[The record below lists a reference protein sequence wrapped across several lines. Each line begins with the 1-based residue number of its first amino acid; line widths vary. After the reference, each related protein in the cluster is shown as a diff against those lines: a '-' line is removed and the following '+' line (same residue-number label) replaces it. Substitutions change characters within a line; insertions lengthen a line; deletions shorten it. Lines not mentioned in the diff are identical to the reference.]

1 MKGGY
6 QCQYRYQSKW
16 QAARDVALWIC
27 AGAILMCG
35 MSVSADVSTIDDN
48 IHYGASS
55 CAGGACHGKSSRQD
69 NRTVWLNE
77 HRIWR
82 AQDYHSR
89 AYKTLLSPESKLM
102 ATKLGLASAH
112 TADICLDCHA
122 DNVPQDKRGPEFSLN
137 DGVGCE
143 ACHGGSENW
152 IKTHDDPGNTHADNI
167 ANGLYPS
174 EEPAARAQL
183 CLSCHL
189 GTQDKFTT
197 HRIMGAGHPRLSFE
211 LENFTTNQPPH
222 FSVDDDYKERK
233 GNFAGVQLWLT
244 GQVEGSRAF
253 LKMLGSDYFTGA
265 KFIPEFSMFDCQS
278 CHHGLDPEDLR
289 WYQERRQQGVEP
301 GSLRLADHH
310 FRTLQLISEELSAD
324 KTAALKRAIDA
335 LVVAGQGDPRALGTS
350 VTQLQSL
357 IDELSALWQVQNVST
372 AKVRALRKRLIG
384 QAASRRMVDYGTA
397 EQGLLSIVTLTEY
410 LGEADQLASSLD
422 RLFSGLGND
431 ETFRPKA
438 YQRAAAA
445 VQGSF

>member
-1 MKGGY
+1 MGVRRLLLVSVTLVGL
-6 QCQYRYQSKW
+6 
-16 QAARDVALWIC
+16 A
-27 AGAILMCG
+27 AGA
-35 MSVSADVSTIDDN
+35 DPSTIDDN
-48 IHYGASS
+48 VHFGAAS
-55 CAGGACHGKSSRQD
+55 CAGGACHGRSSRQD

-102 ATKLGLASAH
+102 AQKLGIGSAH

-122 DNVPQDKRGPEFSLN
+122 DNVPKDKRGPEFSLS

-174 EEPAARAQL
+174 EQPVERAQL

-189 GTQDKFTT
+189 GTKDKFTT

-222 FSVDDDYKERK
+222 FSVDEDYRERK
-233 GNFAGVQLWLT
+233 GNFEGVQLWLT
-244 GQVEGSRAF
+244 GQ
-253 LKMLGSDYFTGA
+253 LQGA
-265 KFIPEFSMFDCQS
+265 KQFLGMLQSNYFGQARWVPEFGLYDCQS
-278 CHHGLDPEDLR
+278 CHHGLDPDDLR
-289 WYQERRQQGVEP
+289 WYAERRKQGIEP

-310 FRTLQLISEELSAD
+310 FRTLQLISKELSPATTV
-324 KTAALKRAIDA
+324 KLKAAIDK
-335 LVVAGQGDPRALGTS
+335 LIVAGQGDPAATAAAR
-350 VTQLQSL
+350 VQLETV
-357 IDELSALWQVQNVST
+357 IDELAVEWRGRTVDPSD
-372 AKVRALRKRLIG
+372 VRALRKRLIA
-384 QAASRRMVDYGTA
+384 QAVSRRMVDYGTA

-410 LGEADQLASSLD
+410 LGEADRLATSLD
-422 RLFSGLGND
+422 QLFNGLGND

-445 VQGSF
+445 VQGAFE

>member
-1 MKGGY
+1 VGDALAGKWIILLTAKSRLVRVLLALGIGGFGL
-6 QCQYRYQSKW
+6 
-16 QAARDVALWIC
+16 AA
-27 AGAILMCG
+27 
-35 MSVSADVSTIDDN
+35 SADPATIDDN
-48 IHYGASS
+48 IHFGAAS
-55 CAGGACHGKSSRQD
+55 CAGGACHGRSSRQD

-89 AYKTLLSPESKLM
+89 AYKTLLSPESKLL
-102 ATKLGLASAH
+102 AKKLGIASPH

-122 DNVPQDKRGPEFSLN
+122 DNVPAEKRGPEFNLS

-174 EEPAARAQL
+174 EQPIERAQL

-189 GTQDKFTT
+189 GTKDKFAT
-197 HRIMGAGHPRLSFE
+197 HRILGAGHPRLSFE

-222 FSVDDDYKERK
+222 FSVDEDYRARK
-233 GNFAGVQLWLT
+233 GNFEGVQLWLT
-244 GQVEGSRAF
+244 GQLQGARQFLGILRSDLLTQSRWV
-253 LKMLGSDYFTGA
+253 
-265 KFIPEFSMFDCQS
+265 PEFSLYDCQS
-278 CHHGLDPEDLR
+278 CHHGLDPDDLR
-289 WYQERRQQGVEP
+289 WYAERREQGIEP

-310 FRTLQLISEELSAD
+310 FRILQLISAELSPAKTASLETAIDNLISAGQSDPAAIAGARQQLEAVIEELA
-324 KTAALKRAIDA
+324 
-335 LVVAGQGDPRALGTS
+335 
-350 VTQLQSL
+350 
-357 IDELSALWQVQNVST
+357 ALWQGRVVDRAS
-372 AKVRALRKRLIG
+372 VRALRKRLIA
-384 QAASRRMVDYGTA
+384 QAVSSRMVDYGTA

-410 LGEADQLASSLD
+410 LGEADKLATSLD

-445 VQGSF
+445 VQGAFE

>member
-1 MKGGY
+1 MNALLKTLARAMTVGGLMASA
-6 QCQYRYQSKW
+6 CL
-16 QAARDVALWIC
+16 VATS
-27 AGAILMCG
+27 
-35 MSVSADVSTIDDN
+35 SVWADVSSIADN
-48 IHYGASS
+48 VHYGAAS

-82 AQDYHSR
+82 SQDYHSR
-89 AYKTLLSPESKLM
+89 AYKTLLSPASKLI
-102 ATKLGLASAH
+102 AAKLGLASAH

-122 DNVPQDKRGPEFSLN
+122 DNVPKDKRGPEFSLN

-152 IKTHDDPGNTHADNI
+152 IKTHDDKGNTHADNI

-174 EEPAARAQL
+174 EQPVARAQL

-189 GTQDKFTT
+189 GTPEKFTT

-222 FSVDDDYKERK
+222 FSVDDDYRDRK
-233 GNFAGVQLWLT
+233 GDFEGVQLWLS
-244 GQVEGSRAF
+244 GQLEGSRQF
-253 LKMLGSDYFTGA
+253 LKMLGSSYFTGSRGM
-265 KFIPEFSMFDCQS
+265 PEFSLYDCQS
-278 CHHGLDPEDLR
+278 CHHGLDPNDLR
-289 WYQERRQQGVEP
+289 WYTERRQQGIEP

-310 FRTLQLISEELSAD
+310 FRTLQLISQELSPA
-324 KTAALKRAIDA
+324 KTAALKKAIDQ
-335 LVVAGQGDPRALGTS
+335 LVLAGQGDPKAMATT
-350 VTQLQSL
+350 VTQLQGL
-357 IDELSALWQVQNVST
+357 IDELGAQWRGLSVST
-372 AKVRALRKRLIG
+372 ANVKALRKRLVG
-384 QAASRRMVDYGTA
+384 EAASRRMVDYGTA

-410 LGEADQLASSLD
+410 LGEADRLANSLD
-422 RLFSGLGND
+422 QLFNGLGND

-438 YQRAAAA
+438 YQRAAKA

>member
-1 MKGGY
+1 MSRRPFLLISSPPEVRAHCLSILLTAG
-6 QCQYRYQSKW
+6 
-16 QAARDVALWIC
+16 VALFC
-27 AGAILMCG
+27 
-35 MSVSADVSTIDDN
+35 SVASADPSTIDDN
-48 IHYGASS
+48 IHFGAAS
-55 CAGGACHGKSSRQD
+55 CAGGACHGRTSRQD

-89 AYKTLLSPESKLM
+89 AYKTLLAPESKLI
-102 ATKLGLASAH
+102 AQKLGIGSAH

-122 DNVPQDKRGPEFSLN
+122 DNVPKDKRGPEFSLN

-174 EEPAARAQL
+174 EQPVQRAQL

-189 GTQDKFTT
+189 GTKNKFAT

-222 FSVDDDYKERK
+222 FSIDADYRERK
-233 GNFAGVQLWLT
+233 GNFEGVQLWLT
-244 GQVEGSRAF
+244 GQ
-253 LKMLGSDYFTGA
+253 LQGA
-265 KFIPEFSMFDCQS
+265 KQFLGMLRSSYFNQSRWAPEFGLYDCQS
-278 CHHGLDPEDLR
+278 CHHGLDPNDLR
-289 WYQERRQQGVEP
+289 WYAQRRQQGIEP

-310 FRTLQLISEELSAD
+310 FRTLQLISEELSPAQ
-324 KTAALKRAIDA
+324 TPVLKKAVDDLI
-335 LVVAGQGDPRALGTS
+335 VAGQADPETAVKAGARLET
-350 VTQLQSL
+350 V
-357 IDELSALWQVQNVST
+357 IDELAAQWKQSSVDQSA
-372 AKVRALRKRLIG
+372 VRALRKRLIA
-384 QAASRRMVDYGTA
+384 QAVSRRMVDYGTA

-410 LGEADQLASSLD
+410 LGEADRLASSLD

-431 ETFRPKA
+431 ETFRPKV

-445 VQGSF
+445 VQGAFE